1 MSKSFVRE
9 SELFNPNK
17 KRKFTWYLIFVC
29 FFTSLFY
36 VVFFIFDQTFYDNAD
51 SNKIVDVN
59 LAIYNQSIEKI
70 QNIYNDYSNKTRK
83 NSLLTKIFNENI
95 KSEELIIYR
104 FYKAALTRLPLTL
117 INVPHAIK
125 FYALALFYA
134 RFRHELSVFCSI
146 RFYFNPAIARRVQII
161 SKRRKSKATNV
172 KFTSNSISESKKSND
187 ETLDSIKE
195 IDTIQTTKAVVE
207 CKNIEVKHQFNMFCC
222 FTTKKGLNSKKGFKK
237 CSKKTND
244 KKNKTRTIK
253 DVLKKFD
260 SDEETE
266 SSSIIGFKSTAIN
279 FDCRQSLF

>member
-1 MSKSFVRE
+1 MRE

-36 VVFFIFDQTFYDNAD
+36 VVFFIFDQTFYDYAD

-59 LAIYNQSIEKI
+59 LVIYNQSIDKI
-70 QNIYNDYSNKTRK
+70 QKIYNDYSNKTRK

-95 KSEELIIYR
+95 KSEELIIDR

-117 INVPHAIK
+117 INMPHAIK

-146 RFYFNPAIARRVQII
+146 RFYFNPAIARRIQII
-161 SKRRKSKATNV
+161 GKLQKNQATNV
-172 KFTSNSISESKKSND
+172 KFTSNSISELKKSND
-187 ETLDSIKE
+187 ETLDNIRE
-195 IDTIQTTKAVVE
+195 IDIIQTTNVVVK

-222 FTTKKGLNSKKGFKK
+222 ITTKKGLNSKNE
-237 CSKKTND
+237 CSKKSFD
-244 KKNKTRTIK
+244 KKNKTRIIK
-253 DVLKKFD
+253 EVLKKFD

-266 SSSIIGFKSTAIN
+266 NSSIVGFKSTAIN